1 MEEKETKRRQA
12 KQMTHWVDDSVD
24 NIRSMD
30 QIYVERQQSEVLI
43 QEAIQSNSK
52 LKVMPIDDNPQGNKK
67 EKVAAVKKG
76 FSGRKLTQINVHG
89 MRAIVGQQNKEI
101 HSS

>member
-12 KQMTHWVDDSVD
+12 QQMTHWVDHSVD

-30 QIYVERQQSEVLI
+30 QIYVERKQSEVII

-52 LKVMPIDDNPQGNKK
+52 LKAMHADNNPQGNKK

-89 MRAIVGQQNKEI
+89 MRAIVG
-101 HSS
+101 